1 MHRMLRLVLAVLVA
15 AGLGLPSATAF
26 ADGIII
32 PEPPFCGAERCPG
45 PFPITQ
51 LAIRY
56 HRVSVRIED
65 QVAVTHVDQVFRNDN
80 GFTVEGTYVFPLPP
94 GAVVTNFTLWIDG
107 QPVEGQVLT
116 REQARQ
122 TYEDIVRSLRDPALL
137 EYVDRGAVQASIFP
151 IDPGAERRIE
161 LEYTQ
166 VLQADQGL
174 LHYRYPLNTEKF
186 STQPLE
192 QVTLRVE
199 VDSRDPI
206 QAAYS
211 PTHDIDLI
219 RDDAHSLV
227 ATYEA
232 SDVLPDHDFE
242 LFYSVGEDRLGL
254 QLLSARDPGDGR
266 DGFFLLMASPAFE
279 ADLETVA
286 KDVLLVIDRSGSM
299 DGEKIEQARQ
309 AAIYVLE
316 HLDRN
321 DRFNLIAFSSAT
333 EAYARDLRPADEA
346 PQAIAW
352 VEQLAARGSTDINRA
367 LLEAVAQLDRERPG
381 ILLFLTDGLP
391 TEGITDREA
400 ILDNLEEAAPASVRL
415 FSFGVGYDV
424 DAILLDSLS
433 ETHHGATTYVLE
445 DQQIDEIVS
454 GFYAKVSTPVLTDLR
469 LDLSDAG
476 AYDLVPERLPDLFAG
491 GQLIVVGRYRRPG
504 ELTARL
510 SGEVAGRSETFTFP
524 ELRLRESGG
533 PDFLPRLWAT
543 RKIGA
548 LLSDIR
554 LHGADEE
561 TVEQIVRLSIE
572 YGIVTPYTS
581 YLVTEPK
588 ALGAEAIGQIAA
600 DALESYKAQP
610 TQASGQAA
618 VERSAA
624 ESALGGATFAP
635 APSGEAAELVRLAG
649 GRTFRLIEG
658 VWTDTAFDPEAMD
671 TLDVPFLSPDYF
683 ALAASRPDVGAAL
696 ALGVQVIVVV
706 DGTAYRMIGADE
718 RGDPLELPASEIED
732 ETPPAAMP
740 MEPEPAASRPA
751 RGAGLCGLG
760 LMPLAALVIPAGWR
774 HRQSPPSGGLAPK
787 GVDPGRR

>member
-1 MHRMLRLVLAVLVA
+1 VH
-15 AGLGLPSATAF
+15 
-26 ADGIII
+26 
-32 PEPPFCGAERCPG
+32 
-45 PFPITQ
+45 
-51 LAIRY
+51 
-56 HRVSVRIED
+56 IED
-65 QVAVTHVDQVFRNDN
+65 QVAVTRVDQVFRNDN
-80 GFTVEGTYVFPLPP
+80 DFVVEGTYIFPLPP

-107 QPVEGQVLT
+107 QPVEGKVLS

-192 QVTLRVE
+192 EVTLRVE

-211 PTHDIDLI
+211 PTHDIDLT
-219 RDDAHSLV
+219 RDDAHRLV

-232 SDVLPDHDFE
+232 SNVLPDHDFE

-254 QLLSARDPGDGR
+254 QLLSARDPGDDR
-266 DGFFLLMASPAFE
+266 DGFFLLLASPAFE
-279 ADLETVA
+279 ATLDPVA

-299 DGEKIEQARQ
+299 DGEKMEQARQ

-316 HLDRN
+316 HLDPR
-321 DRFNLIAFSSAT
+321 DRFNLISFSSAT
-333 EAYARDLRPADEA
+333 ETYASSLRPADEA
-346 PQAIAW
+346 SRAVDW

-381 ILLFLTDGLP
+381 IVLFLTDGLP

-400 ILDNLEEAAPASVRL
+400 ILDNLQDAAPDSVRL

-469 LDLSDAG
+469 LDLDDAG
-476 AYDLVPERLPDLFAG
+476 AYDLVPETLPDLFAG
-491 GQLIVVGRYRRPG
+491 GQLIVVGRYRRSG
-504 ELTARL
+504 EITARL
-510 SGEVAGRSETFTFP
+510 SGKVAGRSETFTFP
-524 ELRLRESGG
+524 MLRLRESGG

-548 LLSDIR
+548 LLSDVR
-554 LHGADEE
+554 LHGAEEE
-561 TVEQIVRLSIE
+561 TVDQIVRLSIE

-588 ALGAEAIGQIAA
+588 ALGAEAMGQIAA
-600 DALESYKAQP
+600 DALESWRAQP

-624 ESALGGATFAP
+624 ESALGGANIAP
-635 APSGEAAELVRLAG
+635 APSGEAAEVIRLAG

-658 VWTDTAFDPEAMD
+658 VWTDTGFDPEAMK
-671 TLDVPFLSPDYF
+671 TLEVPFLSADYF

-696 ALGVQVIVVV
+696 ALAERVIVVV
-706 DGTAYRMIGADE
+706 DGKAYETVAADQP
-718 RGDPLELPASEIED
+718 GDRIVPPEPITTEGVDQPSPDANRPVSIPD
-732 ETPPAAMP
+732 ARPAAGTP
-740 MEPEPAASRPA
+740 CLDGAAP
-751 RGAGLCGLG
+751 LG
-760 LMPLAALVIPAGWR
+760 LLLLPLA
-774 HRQSPPSGGLAPK
+774 GG
-787 GVDPGRR
+787 VRRR

>member
-1 MHRMLRLVLAVLVA
+1 MMRLVLAVLVA

-26 ADGIII
+26 ADGIIV
-32 PEPPFCGAERCPG
+32 PEPPFCGPERCPG
-45 PFPITQ
+45 PFPMSQ

-56 HRVSVRIED
+56 HRVSVHIED
-65 QVAVTHVDQVFRNDN
+65 QVAVTRVDQVFRNDN
-80 GFTVEGTYVFPLPP
+80 DFVVEGTYIFPLPP
-94 GAVVTNFTLWIDG
+94 GAVVTSFTLWIDG
-107 QPVEGQVLT
+107 RPVEGKVLS

-192 QVTLRVE
+192 EVTLRVE
-199 VDSRDPI
+199 VESRDPI

-211 PTHDIDLI
+211 PTHDIDLM
-219 RDDAHSLV
+219 RDDAHHLV

-232 SDVLPDHDFE
+232 SNVLPDHDFE

-254 QLLSARDPGDGR
+254 QLLSARDPGDGG
-266 DGFFLLMASPAFE
+266 DGFFLLLASPAFE
-279 ADLETVA
+279 ANLEPVA

-299 DGEKIEQARQ
+299 DGEKMEQARQ

-316 HLDRN
+316 HLDPG
-321 DRFNLIAFSSAT
+321 DRFNLISFSSAT
-333 EAYARDLRPADEA
+333 EAYASGLRPAVEA
-346 PQAIAW
+346 PQAVAW

-367 LLEAVAQLDRERPG
+367 LMEAVGQLDRERPG
-381 ILLFLTDGLP
+381 IVLFLTDGLP
-391 TEGITDREA
+391 TEGITNREG
-400 ILDNLEEAAPASVRL
+400 ILENLQDAAPASLRL

-433 ETHHGATTYVLE
+433 ESHHGATTYVLE
-445 DQQIDEIVS
+445 DQEIDEIVS

-469 LDLSDAG
+469 LDLDDAR
-476 AYDLVPERLPDLFAG
+476 AYDLVPETLPDLFAG
-491 GQLIVVGRYRRPG
+491 GQLIVVGRYRNPG
-504 ELTARL
+504 EITARL
-510 SGEVAGRSETFTFP
+510 SGEVAGRSETFAFP
-524 ELRLRESGG
+524 RLRLRESGG

-548 LLSDIR
+548 LLSDVR
-554 LHGADEE
+554 LHGADAE
-561 TVEQIVRLSIE
+561 TIDQIVRLSIE

-600 DALESYKAQP
+600 DALETWRSQP

-624 ESALGGATFAP
+624 ESALGGANIAP
-635 APSGEAAELVRLAG
+635 APSGEAAEVVRLAG
-649 GRTFRLIEG
+649 GRTFRLVDG
-658 VWTDTAFDPEAMD
+658 VWTDTGFDPQAMR
-671 TLDVPFLSPDYF
+671 TLDVAFLSPDYF
-683 ALAASRPDVGAAL
+683 ALAAWRPDLGAAL
-696 ALGVQVIVVV
+696 ALGERVTVVV
-706 DGTAYRMIGADE
+706 DGTAYRIIGSGE
-718 RGDPLELPASEIED
+718 RGDALQLPAPEIE
-732 ETPPAAMP
+732 EEVAPTGMQA
-740 MEPEPAASRPA
+740 EPEPAAARPA

-760 LMPLAALVIPAGWR
+760 LMPLAALLLPAGR
-774 HRQSPPSGGLAPK
+774 RCLQPTTSSSGERTGFTHLHR
-787 GVDPGRR
+787 